1 MYLSVETKT
10 VLLEDILAILSDHN
24 FLLPALGD
32 LQRMFEKAGKTLRAS
47 FFAAKKIYFYNVW
60 INDELDN
67 DSELVETITVSMKAL
82 ISGYIDRQRAAEK
95 PSPEELSSLRIP
107 S

>member
-10 VLLEDILAILSDHN
+10 VLLEDILAILSDPN
-24 FLLPALGD
+24 FLLPALG
-32 LQRMFEKAGKTLRAS
+32 MFEKAGKTERAS
-47 FFAAKKIYFYNVW
+47 FIAAKKIYFYNVW

-95 PSPEELSSLRIP
+95 PSPEALSSLRIP